1 MAAKL
6 VDQERKMKITVVTG
20 QSENG
25 EDITSDRQVADI
37 NLAATDQELVDTMDC
52 ISTLVDKDITGVVDV
67 NTRYLIK
74 E

>member
-20 QSENG
+20 QSETG